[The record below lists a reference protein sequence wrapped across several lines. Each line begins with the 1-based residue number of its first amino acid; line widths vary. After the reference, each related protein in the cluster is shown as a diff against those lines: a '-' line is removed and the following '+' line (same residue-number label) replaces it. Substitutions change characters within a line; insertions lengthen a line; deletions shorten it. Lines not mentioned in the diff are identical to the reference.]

1 MIFDKILGNIKDM
14 CHHHEH
20 EHEHTHSH
28 DEHHI
33 HIEKIFLESDE
44 LLKRVLRVVSDHGNE
59 YGISLPKG
67 SEMKDGDILFNDG
80 HNIIIVSVKEDDVIV
95 ISPRDINEMGEIA
108 HNLGNKH
115 LPVQIEDGKIIIQ
128 YDYLVEKFLQDN
140 NVIFERKNLKLKQGF
155 RHVDHSH

>member
-1 MIFDKILGNIKDM
+1 MILDKILGNIKDIENID
-14 CHHHEH
+14 CHVERVY
-20 EHEHTHSH
+20 
-28 DEHHI
+28 
-33 HIEKIFLESDE
+33 LESDE
-44 LLKRVLRVVSDHGNE
+44 LLKRVLRVTSDHGHE

-80 HNIIIVSVKEDDVIV
+80 HNMVVISVKEDDVIV
-95 ISPRDINEMGEIA
+95 ITPKNINEMGEIA

-128 YDYLVEKFLQDN
+128 YDYLVEKFLQDLGVN
-140 NVIFERKNLKLKQGF
+140 FERKNMKLKQAF

>member
-1 MIFDKILGNIKDM
+1 MILDKILGNIKDM
-14 CHHHEH
+14 ENVHC
-20 EHEHTHSH
+20 
-28 DEHHI
+28 
-33 HIEKIFLESDE
+33 HIEKIYLESDE
-44 LLKRVLRVVSDHGNE
+44 LLKRVLRVTSDHGHE

-80 HNIIIVSVKEDDVIV
+80 HNIVVVSVKEDDVIV
-95 ISPRDINEMGEIA
+95 ITPKDINEMGEVA

-128 YDYLVEKFLQDN
+128 YDYLIEKFLQDLKVN
-140 NVIFERKNLKLKQGF
+140 FERKNMKLQQAF

>member
-1 MIFDKILGNIKDM
+1 MILDKILGNIKDM
-14 CHHHEH
+14 KDIHC
-20 EHEHTHSH
+20 
-28 DEHHI
+28 
-33 HIEKIFLESDE
+33 HIERVYLESDE
-44 LLKRVLRVVSDHGNE
+44 LLKRVLRVTSDHGHE

-80 HNIIIVSVKEDDVIV
+80 HNIIVISVKEDDVIV
-95 ISPRDINEMGEIA
+95 ITPRDINEMGEIA

-128 YDYLVEKFLQDN
+128 YDYLIEKFLQDLKVN
-140 NVIFERKNLKLKQGF
+140 FERKNMKLKQAF